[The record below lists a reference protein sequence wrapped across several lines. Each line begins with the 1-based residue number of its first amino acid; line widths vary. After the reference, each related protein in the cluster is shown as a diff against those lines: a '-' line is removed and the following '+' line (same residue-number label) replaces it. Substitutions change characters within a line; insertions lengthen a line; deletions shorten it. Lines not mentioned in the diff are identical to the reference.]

1 MGDISVIS
9 KKINNLKAQIAKE
22 QGQLEA
28 FKQRREVLINQLR
41 ALGITPNSLPE
52 HIANIE
58 SQLEDLESRLERQL
72 AEIEAKRRSIV
83 DELKR

>member
-41 ALGITPNSLPE
+41 TLGITPNSLPE

-58 SQLEDLESRLERQL
+58 SQLEDLEGRLERQL
-72 AEIEAKRRSIV
+72 AEVEAKRRSIV

>member
-41 ALGITPNSLPE
+41 VLGITPNSLPE